1 VAPSLSPFGHSE
13 VKMSTNTETDIGIR
27 QWEAFCDELKSSGRN
42 ILDAGRNMDPV
53 TRADGLRYLGRL
65 LRGGVEKFVE
75 YGDPC
80 DPMLY
85 KIYHEKIKWGLDN
98 PDSIYNMATIRGDL
112 DYELRGNRGSV
123 TYFNLST
130 MKMGV
135 DGKAAITGFVND
147 TDIHCD
153 ADGNF
158 TLTLSRRENPHP
170 GQGNW
175 LRMAEDSNVFMVRQT
190 FNDRARERE
199 LEATLRCIS
208 PVPGNGAL
216 DLDKVVTDFASAGAF
231 FTRTGKTF
239 VDLAQRLMVDVN
251 RMPAADPAYMASMGA
266 DPNYAY
272 FWSAFHV
279 EPGQALLVHLPKVPV
294 CEAWSLCLH
303 NYWLESLDYHK
314 ARVIFNKHTAAPN
327 PDGSITLVVSMEDPG
342 VPNWMNTCGHPWGN
356 MMFRWT
362 RAEEVVAPMTEL
374 VTLDGLDWSPRL
386 RQWA

>member
-1 VAPSLSPFGHSE
+1 
-13 VKMSTNTETDIGIR
+13 
-27 QWEAFCDELKSSGRN
+27 KSSGRN

-158 TLTLSRRENPHP
+158 TLTLSRRDNPHP
-170 GQGNW
+170 GLGN
-175 LRMAEDSNVFMVRQT
+175 LLLFAEDSKVFLVCHP
-190 FNDRARERE
+190 FIDRVLDRE
-199 LEATLRCIS
+199 LEATLRCNS
-208 PVPGNGAL
+208 PVAGNGAL
-216 DLDKVVTDFASAGAF
+216 DLDTVAAHFTRAGAF
-231 FTRTGKTF
+231 FTRAFKTF
-239 VDLAQRLMVDVN
+239 VNLTQQLMVDLN
-251 RMPAADPAYMASMGA
+251 RM
-266 DPNYAY
+266 
-272 FWSAFHV
+272 
-279 EPGQALLVHLPKVPV
+279 
-294 CEAWSLCLH
+294 
-303 NYWLESLDYHK
+303 
-314 ARVIFNKHTAAPN
+314 
-327 PDGSITLVVSMEDPG
+327 
-342 VPNWMNTCGHPWGN
+342 
-356 MMFRWT
+356 
-362 RAEEVVAPMTEL
+362 
-374 VTLDGLDWSPRL
+374 
-386 RQWA
+386 